1 MLALRSVSSGY
12 GGAMVN
18 RGVDLEVGDGEI
30 VALIGRNGVGKST
43 LARTIIGLQAVL
55 SGSITFN
62 GADVTAADARQRAR
76 RGIGYVP
83 QGRGIFPDL
92 TVEENLIMGRS
103 IGSASRSFDYVFE
116 RFPILKQR
124 RRQLGGTMSGGQ
136 QQMLAIGRVLMG
148 EPTLLLLD
156 EPSDGIQPNIVDEIG
171 ELCRN
176 LNKDTG
182 LAILLIEQHLD
193 LIVSCAHRCL
203 VMERGMIT
211 TMISPKDLENPHV
224 ARQTLAI

>member
-1 MLALRSVSSGY
+1 MLNLRSVSSGY

-18 RGVDLEVGDGEI
+18 RGIDLDVGDGEI

-43 LARTIIGLQAVL
+43 LARAIIGLQPAL
-55 SGSITFN
+55 SGSITFDDTDIT
-62 GADVTAADARQRAR
+62 GWDAHKRAR

-92 TVEENLIMGRS
+92 TVEENLVMGRS
-103 IGSASRSFDYVFE
+103 IGSASRPFDHVFE

-124 RRQLGGTMSGGQ
+124 RHQLGGTMSGGQ

-148 EPTLLLLD
+148 EPKLLLLD

-171 ELCRN
+171 ELCRK
-176 LNKDTG
+176 LNEENG

-193 LIVSCAHRCL
+193 LIISCAHRCL
-203 VMERGMIT
+203 VMEHGVIT
-211 TMISPKDLENPHV
+211 TTMSPKELEDPDV
-224 ARQTLAI
+224 ARQALAI

>member
-1 MLALRSVSSGY
+1 
-12 GGAMVN
+12 MVN
-18 RGVDLEVGDGEI
+18 RGVDLDVGDGEI

-43 LARTIIGLQAVL
+43 LARTIIGLQPVL
-55 SGSITFN
+55 SGSVAFDGTDITAWN
-62 GADVTAADARQRAR
+62 ADQRAR

-92 TVEENLIMGRS
+92 TVEENLVMGRS

-148 EPTLLLLD
+148 EPKLLLLD

-171 ELCRN
+171 DLCRK
-176 LNKDTG
+176 LNEKTG

-193 LIVSCAHRCL
+193 LIVACAHRCL
-203 VMERGMIT
+203 VMERGTIT
-211 TMISPKDLENPHV
+211 AIMSPRDLENPDV
-224 ARQTLAI
+224 ARQALAI

>member
-1 MLALRSVSSGY
+1 
-12 GGAMVN
+12 MVN
-18 RGVDLEVGDGEI
+18 RGVDLDVGDGEI

-43 LARTIIGLQAVL
+43 LARTIIGLQPVL
-55 SGSITFN
+55 SGSIAFDGTDIT
-62 GADVTAADARQRAR
+62 GWDARKRAR

-92 TVEENLIMGRS
+92 TVEENLMMGRS
-103 IGSASRSFDYVFE
+103 IGTAARPFDDVFE

-124 RRQLGGTMSGGQ
+124 RHQLGGTMSGGQ

-148 EPTLLLLD
+148 EPKLLLLD

-171 ELCRN
+171 ELCRK
-176 LNKDTG
+176 LNEETG

-203 VMERGMIT
+203 VMERGAIT
-211 TMISPKDLENPHV
+211 ATMSPSELEDPDV
-224 ARQTLAI
+224 ARQALAI